1 MLHNQVISFELLS
14 QRYEGCL
21 IGLAIGDALGTTVEF
36 CPRDSFSEL
45 TTIIGGGIFHLKA
58 GQWTDDTSMTLCLAE
73 SLIICNGFNA
83 HHQMT
88 NYLRW
93 WKNGHLSST
102 GRCFDIGNTVRAALS
117 RFEKSGNPYSG
128 STNILSAGNGSLM
141 RLAPVVLYFYPLLSD
156 VLHYSAESSKTTH
169 AAPEAIECCQLLAF
183 ILYQALSGKD
193 KATTLDGRSL
203 LLIQPKVIS
212 IACGNYKHKTKN
224 EVKGSSYVIDSLEA
238 ALWCFYNSTSYRE
251 AVLMAANLGDD
262 ADTTAA
268 ITGQIAGAFY
278 GVNNIPNH
286 WQNILYQ
293 GKEIKDIAIKLLH

>member
-1 MLHNQVISFELLS
+1 MIHNLIINYELLS

-21 IGLAIGDALGTTVEF
+21 IGLAIGDSLGTTVEF
-36 CPRDSFSEL
+36 CPRNSFLEL
-45 TTIIGGGIFHLKA
+45 TTIVGGGIFNLIA
-58 GQWTDDTSMTLCLAE
+58 GQWTDDTSMALCLAE
-73 SLIICNGFNA
+73 SLIICNGFDA

-88 NYLRW
+88 NYLHW
-93 WKNGHLSST
+93 WKYGHLSST
-102 GRCFDIGNTVRAALS
+102 GKCFDIGNTVRNALS
-117 RFEKSGNPYSG
+117 RFEKNGDPYSG
-128 STNILSAGNGSLM
+128 STNKLSAGNGSLM
-141 RLAPVVLYFYPLLSD
+141 RLAPVVLYFYPSLAD

-183 ILYQALSGKD
+183 ILFQALNGKD
-193 KATTLDGRSL
+193 KTTILDGKSL
-203 LLIQPKVIS
+203 PLIEPKVILLAS
-212 IACGNYKHKTKN
+212 GNYKNKGKN
-224 EVKGSSYVIDSLEA
+224 EIKGLSYAVESLEA

-286 WQNILYQ
+286 WRNILYQ
-293 GKEIKDIAIKLLH
+293 GKEIKDIAIKLIH